1 MGNANSRSGLRV
13 GVYVDVANLS
23 MNGGFGMQYDILRS
37 FACRGDV
44 EPVRLNAYVSY
55 DAERAAGDIEYKN
68 GQFRFHS
75 KLRDFGYKVIQK
87 ETKWYTDDAGRR
99 FGKANV
105 DLDLAVDALLQSKN
119 LDRVLLATGDGD
131 FVQVVRALQN
141 NGCRVEVVAFDNVSA
156 DLRREADLYMS
167 GYLIPNLLPVG
178 RSDGPRKWGEIGSY
192 VRGICYAHDEKGF
205 GFLRYLKHFDEELWR
220 TDDRDPGSP
229 YASIFIHD
237 SELPD
242 SVSVSSLPNRN
253 IIFEFKIATGA
264 SSDKTKAVSV
274 SGIYART

>member
-1 MGNANSRSGLRV
+1 MSSAISRSGLRV

-23 MNGGFGMQYDILRS
+23 MNGGFGMQYDILRT

-55 DAERAAGDIEYKN
+55 DAERAAGDIDYKN

-75 KLRDFGYKVIQK
+75 KLRDFGYKVIRK

-141 NGCRVEVVAFDNVSA
+141 NGCRVEVIAFDNVSA
-156 DLRREADLYMS
+156 DLRREAALSMS
-167 GYLIPNLLPVG
+167 GYLIPDLLPLALG
-178 RSDGPRKWGEIGSY
+178 DGSQSSGE
-192 VRGICYAHDEKGF
+192 
-205 GFLRYLKHFDEELWR
+205 
-220 TDDRDPGSP
+220 
-229 YASIFIHD
+229 
-237 SELPD
+237 
-242 SVSVSSLPNRN
+242 
-253 IIFEFKIATGA
+253 TGA
-264 SSDKTKAVSV
+264 YVLLLCYDVAPPMVPAGPATPRSRYCVPH
-274 SGIYART
+274 